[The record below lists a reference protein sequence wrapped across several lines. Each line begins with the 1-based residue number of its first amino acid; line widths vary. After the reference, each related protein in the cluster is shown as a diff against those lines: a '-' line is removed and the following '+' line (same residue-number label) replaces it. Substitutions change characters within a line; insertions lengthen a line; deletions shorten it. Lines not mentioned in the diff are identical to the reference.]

1 MNEKNTL
8 GDVILIFLFFIMF
21 SFLKKEQNQL
31 TSASTNSG
39 SNFNPETI
47 KEVPAIKT
55 GTNHPNI
62 GDNLTSRS
70 RKFFWKTKSTL

>member
-1 MNEKNTL
+1 MKEKKTL
-8 GDVILIFLFFIMF
+8 DVLLILLFFIIF

-31 TSASTNSG
+31 TSASING
-39 SNFNPETI
+39 CSNFSPETT